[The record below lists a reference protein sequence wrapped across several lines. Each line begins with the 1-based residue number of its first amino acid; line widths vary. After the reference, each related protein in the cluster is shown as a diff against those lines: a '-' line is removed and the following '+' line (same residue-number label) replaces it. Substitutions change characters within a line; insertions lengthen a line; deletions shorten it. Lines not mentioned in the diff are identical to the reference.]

1 LPVGKRHGP
10 EGEVTYGFTWHC
22 ARHAFARNM
31 LDDGVSGKLAQKAG
45 RWSTEAMLDRYGKSE
60 DLIPIRQAMEKGAQ
74 RWLRMYRG
82 TDVQVRKQVFDEER
96 SARITR
102 SCCTLSA

>member
-60 DLIPIRQAMEKGAQ
+60 DLIPIRQAMEKGA
-74 RWLRMYRG
+74 
-82 TDVQVRKQVFDEER
+82 
-96 SARITR
+96 
-102 SCCTLSA
+102 